1 MFELYN
7 LYAIRGTLL
16 ETYRYR
22 QEHLKAAQKKEGKGE
37 APKK

>member
-1 MFELYN
+1 
-7 LYAIRGTLL
+7 LL